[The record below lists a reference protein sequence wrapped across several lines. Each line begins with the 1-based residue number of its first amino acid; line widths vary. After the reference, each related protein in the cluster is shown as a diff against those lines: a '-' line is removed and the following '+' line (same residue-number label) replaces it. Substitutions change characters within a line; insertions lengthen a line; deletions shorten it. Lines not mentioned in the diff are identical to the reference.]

1 MEPPGNCLFSATL
14 RRFSAPTRKHGPNTR
29 LSATR
34 KTTRFMIRFP
44 FDGRD
49 FMRSARISTVA
60 VLVAATSVASMPLNR
75 PMVTDLQVDLVLP
88 PTAYLLP
95 PVIDVAVPVAR
106 PVVPSVPYL
115 NPPAIPEPPIAE
127 KQVACLAKAIYF
139 EARGEPEKG
148 QKAVA
153 RVIMNRV
160 ASKAYPNTICGVV
173 YQNHTRRNACQFSFA
188 CDGHSDVVREKS
200 AWSRAKSVAKDVV
213 EGRGVPAAI
222 FTATHYH
229 ADYVHPRWASRLRR
243 LSKIGNHIFYAG

>member
-1 MEPPGNCLFSATL
+1 
-14 RRFSAPTRKHGPNTR
+14 
-29 LSATR
+29 
-34 KTTRFMIRFP
+34 MIRLP

-49 FMRSARISTVA
+49 FMRSARISMVA
-60 VLVAATSVASMPLNR
+60 VLVAASSVASMPLNR
-75 PMVTDLQVDLVLP
+75 PMVPDIQIDLVLP
-88 PTAYLLP
+88 PAAYLLP
-95 PVIDVAVPVAR
+95 PEIHVPVPVAR
-106 PVVPSVPYL
+106 PVVASVPYL
-115 NPPAIPEPPIAE
+115 NPPAIPEPPVAE
-127 KQVACLAKAIYF
+127 KQVACLATAIYF

-188 CDGHSDVVREKS
+188 CDGHADKIREKS

-213 EGRGVPAAI
+213 EGRGVPAVI

-229 ADYVHPRWASRLRR
+229 ADYVNPRWASRLKR